1 MAKKAVQYENL
12 ENEESSQEIQEVKT
26 APKVKEIKNEDI
38 IEGFEYL
45 IAQLNDMEKYKKS
58 INKPYR
64 VAFYLKT
71 QLNILLTSFQR
82 SQK

>member
-1 MAKKAVQYENL
+1 MAKKVIYENL
-12 ENEESSQEIQEVKT
+12 ENEESSQEIQEVKE
-26 APKVKEIKNEDI
+26 APKVKVIKNEDI
-38 IEGFEYL
+38 IECFEYL
-45 IAQLNDMEKYKKS
+45 ISQLNDLEKYKKS